1 MVNIHNTLMHQIK
14 KKYKSVNFKE
24 KNAFR
29 RSVSDRLLR
38 KTVGISTSLQQD
50 KTQPSF
56 TYQRTSNKKT
66 MGIVK
71 MFLSQ
76 DDKTDTW

>member
-14 KKYKSVNFKE
+14 KKYKSVNVKE

-29 RSVSDRLLR
+29 RSVADRLLR